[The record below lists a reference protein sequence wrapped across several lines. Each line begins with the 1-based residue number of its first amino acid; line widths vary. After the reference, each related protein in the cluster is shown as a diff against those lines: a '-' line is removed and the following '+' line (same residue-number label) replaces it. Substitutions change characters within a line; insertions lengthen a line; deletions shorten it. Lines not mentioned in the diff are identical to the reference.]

1 MPTFQVLVES
11 HERRIARE
19 VEMNHL
25 SELRDF
31 AVATA
36 YAAGRLTLGYFR
48 AGVRAEFKT
57 DDTPVTVADREAEAL
72 IRRCIEKR
80 FPDHAILG
88 EEYGSVG
95 RGDAECR
102 WIIDPIDGT
111 KSFIRGI
118 PLYGVLIGLEI
129 AGRIEVGVAYFP
141 ALDELV
147 AAATGLGCTC
157 NGRAVQV
164 IETAQLSR
172 SMVAFTDA
180 ASFAQSGRAAEWQRI
195 QQSTYYR
202 LGCPDAYGHA
212 LVATGRA
219 ELMLD
224 PVMNTWDCGPFPVI
238 LREAGGY
245 FGDWAGNET
254 VYGGEA
260 LSTTSA
266 LLPQVLQALKR

>member
-1 MPTFQVLVES
+1 MQPQV
-11 HERRIARE
+11 
-19 VEMNHL
+19 
-25 SELRDF
+25 D
-31 AVATA
+31 
-36 YAAGRLTLGYFR
+36 AGLFSCRG
-48 AGVRAEFKT
+48 GAEFKT

-88 EEYGSVG
+88 EEYCSVG

-172 SMVAFTDA
+172 SMVAFHRRRQLCPKRPRGRMA
-180 ASFAQSGRAAEWQRI
+180 AD
-195 QQSTYYR
+195 STID
-202 LGCPDAYGHA
+202 LLSPGCPDAYGHA
-212 LVATGRA
+212 LSPPAGR
-219 ELMLD
+219 
-224 PVMNTWDCGPFPVI
+224 N
-238 LREAGGY
+238 
-245 FGDWAGNET
+245 
-254 VYGGEA
+254 
-260 LSTTSA
+260 
-266 LLPQVLQALKR
+266 